1 MIPSERQARIVE
13 LLSRRGR
20 ASVEELAAT
29 LAASR
34 ETIRRDLAT
43 LDGRGLARRVH
54 GGAVRREDG
63 GAPLEGP
70 FARRRLENVEAKR
83 AVARA
88 AAATLRPG
96 DSLFVDTGTTTL
108 HFADELARVEGLT
121 VVTNSA
127 AIAERAGRAR
137 GSAVYLLGGEFR
149 AEARETVGAMTLA
162 QIGELRAAH
171 AFLTVA
177 SIDVRGFMDI
187 DLQEAQV
194 ARAMIERAS
203 AVTVLSDAAKLGR
216 PGVFEVAPPS
226 GVDRLVIDAVGDPE
240 RAAFEAAGM
249 TIVLAPLA

>member
-1 MIPSERQARIVE
+1 MIPSERQAHIVE
-13 LLSRRGR
+13 LLARRGR

-54 GGAVRREDG
+54 GGAVLREEG

-83 AVARA
+83 AVAHA

-121 VVTNSA
+121 VVN
-127 AIAERAGRAR
+127 ELGCHRRAGRA
-137 GSAVYLLGGEFR
+137 SARLDGCTCSAESSGPKR
-149 AEARETVGAMTLA
+149 ARRSAR
-162 QIGELRAAH
+162 
-171 AFLTVA
+171 
-177 SIDVRGFMDI
+177 
-187 DLQEAQV
+187 
-194 ARAMIERAS
+194 
-203 AVTVLSDAAKLGR
+203 
-216 PGVFEVAPPS
+216 
-226 GVDRLVIDAVGDPE
+226 
-240 RAAFEAAGM
+240 
-249 TIVLAPLA
+249 